1 MDSIPL
7 SSGKEIMMP
16 KKPLPVS
23 TNNYMVFWIDG
34 NIPHWVE
41 FLDREPAVKYYR
53 QIRKRYT
60 TTRLYRM
67 VIDSVEK
74 V

>member
-1 MDSIPL
+1 MEYIPL
-7 SSGKEIMMP
+7 SSGKERKMP
-16 KKPLPVS
+16 RKPLPIR

-34 NIPHWVE
+34 NTPHWVE
-41 FLDREPAVKYYR
+41 FLDREPALKYYQ
-53 QIRKRYT
+53 QIRNKYAT
-60 TTRLYRM
+60 SRLYRM

>member
-1 MDSIPL
+1 MEYIPL
-7 SSGKEIMMP
+7 SSGKEIKMP
-16 KKPLPVS
+16 RKPIPVS

-34 NIPHWVE
+34 KTPHWVE
-41 FLDREPAVKYYR
+41 FLDREPALNYYR
-53 QIRKRYT
+53 QIRKKYVT
-60 TTRLYRM
+60 SRLYRM

>member
-1 MDSIPL
+1 MEYIPL
-7 SSGKEIMMP
+7 SSGKEKKMP
-16 KKPLPVS
+16 KKPIPIN

-34 NIPHWVE
+34 NTPRWVE
-41 FLDREPAVKYYR
+41 FLDREPALKYYQ
-53 QIRKRYT
+53 QIKKKYVT
-60 TTRLYRM
+60 SRLYRM

>member
-1 MDSIPL
+1 MESIPL
-7 SSGKEIMMP
+7 SSGKEIKMP
-16 KKPLPVS
+16 RKPIS
-23 TNNYMVFWIDG
+23 INTNNYMVFWIDR
-34 NIPHWVE
+34 NVPNWVE
-41 FLDREPAVKYYR
+41 FLDREPAVRYYR
-53 QIRKRYT
+53 QIRKRFP